1 MTFKTKTKTRF
12 KSFLRRVGLLCKK
25 PTELPKRI
33 RISKTINPDGSTIQ
47 HERLTKQP
55 LYITLDSSIKKK
67 NFVDNISNNVLNFFT
82 IDMQDHDW
90 SGHPN
95 SGPNSNTP
103 ANFYLDATY
112 LLIKFLNQ
120 W

>member
-55 LYITLDSSIKKK
+55 LYEGSTFESELHIYNEIKKTVKK
-67 NFVDNISNNVLNFFT
+67 N
-82 IDMQDHDW
+82 
-90 SGHPN
+90 
-95 SGPNSNTP
+95 NTP
-103 ANFYLDATY
+103 
-112 LLIKFLNQ
+112 KK
-120 W
+120 